1 MASIL
6 KLQVITG
13 AYNEGALAYL
23 LQTDD
28 FRFLLDC
35 GWDENFSPEI
45 IEEYKRHIKSIDAVL
60 ITYPDIYHLGALPY
74 LVGHCGLKC
83 PVYATIPVYKMGQM
97 FMYDLHQSRSNSE
110 DFTLFTLDH
119 VDAAFDLFVQL
130 KYDQSIPLEGN
141 GQGLTITP
149 LPAGHMIGGAIWKI
163 SKEGEEEIVYAV
175 DYNHK
180 KERHLNSSN
189 LTKISRPTL
198 LITDALNTKYSQGQR
213 KTKDAQLLTTILET
227 MRRDG
232 NVLICVDTAGRV
244 LELAL
249 LLEQLWR
256 NEQSGLFA
264 YSLALLNNFSFQV
277 IEFARSQVEWMS
289 DKIVRQFEENRAN
302 PFHLRYVRLCH
313 DLNELEKV
321 RAPKVVLASQPDLEC
336 GFARDLFIQWVEN
349 DKNSIILTTR
359 TCPGTL
365 ARELIDKPNLTT
377 IEVEVR
383 RKVPLEGTELEE
395 YMERQRILNEQNAAK
410 AQAEKKKSRKSSK
423 HSVDDETDVDISMND
438 YEEEEEE
445 EDDDEDDDDN
455 DDENQGNNKSK
466 SSTTDNTIDTGL
478 ADDLRGNSLHTPS
491 GTRLPS
497 QSPFAPKRKAFAVFP
512 YKEEKYVCDD
522 YGEIINP
529 DDYMI
534 VETKPSITNDLSS
547 MNFGDSDERH
557 PSNELIDITNTNNT
571 SNMMMIMMQQASTI
585 LPNNQSQ
592 HPLIQQVQHQPS
604 SIPFKTLRDKRE
616 LKINA
621 KVLYVDF
628 EARSDRE
635 SIEKLLNQI
644 KPKNLIFIHGTQ
656 DCIEQ
661 LEKYCTTRQI
671 VQGRIFSPH
680 VGEIVDATTER
691 NLYQIKLK
699 DSLLSSITFA
709 KTRDVDVAWVDGII
723 THGAPPPTTPLTT
736 TTFTTVGQANTE
748 WYLNP
753 VTRELKDQMPP
764 HPCVFVNEPKL
775 LDLKMILIRQ
785 HGLKAEFVGGV
796 LTCED
801 TVAIKRNEAGK
812 IILEGALS
820 DTYYKVR
827 RILYD
832 QYAIL

>member
-1 MASIL
+1 
-6 KLQVITG
+6 LQVITG
-13 AYNEGALAYL
+13 AYDEGALAYL

-35 GWDENFSPEI
+35 GWDENFSLDI
-45 IEEYKRHIKSIDAVL
+45 IEQYKRHIKTIDAVL

-83 PVYATIPVYKMGQM
+83 PVYATIPVNKMGQM
-97 FMYDLHQSRSNSE
+97 FMYDLHQSRSHSE

-119 VDAAFDLFVQL
+119 VDAAFSLFVEL
-130 KYDQSIPLEGN
+130 KYDQSFPLEGN

-264 YSLALLNNFSFQV
+264 YSLALLNNFSHQV
-277 IEFARSQVEWMS
+277 IEFARSQVEWMA
-289 DKIVRQFEENRAN
+289 DKIVRQFEESRAN
-302 PFHLRYVRLCH
+302 PFQLRYVKLCH
-313 DLNELEKV
+313 NLSDLEKV

-336 GFARDLFIQWVEN
+336 GFARDLFIQWAEN

-359 TCPGTL
+359 TSPGTL
-365 ARELIDKPNLTT
+365 ARELIDKPNVTT

-383 RKVPLEGTELEE
+383 RKVPLEGAELEE
-395 YMERQRILNEQNAAK
+395 HLEQQRIQNEKKAAE
-410 AQAEKKKSRKSSK
+410 AQAEKKKSRKSSR
-423 HSVDDETDVDISMND
+423 STGDERMDVGTGMEDEDENDDDDD
-438 YEEEEEE
+438 
-445 EDDDEDDDDN
+445 DDDEDDDD
-455 DDENQGNNKSK
+455 ENQVNNKSK
-466 SSTTDNTIDTGL
+466 SSTGDHTIDTGL
-478 ADDLRGNSLHTPS
+478 ADDNLFVTSLHTPS
-491 GTRLPS
+491 GTRAPT
-497 QSPFAPKRKAFAVFP
+497 QSPFAPKRKAFAMFP
-512 YKEEKYVCDD
+512 HKEEKYTCDD

-529 DDYMI
+529 ADYMV
-534 VETKPSITNDLSS
+534 VETKPSIANDFAS
-547 MNFGDSDERH
+547 MNFGDSDERQ
-557 PSNELIDITNTNNT
+557 PLNELFTNNSNV
-571 SNMMMIMMQQASTI
+571 SNMVLTMMQQNSIGVLAAS
-585 LPNNQSQ
+585 QVQQ

-604 SIPFKTLRDKRE
+604 TIPFKTLREKRE

-644 KPKNLIFIHGTQ
+644 KPKNLILIHGTQ

-661 LEKYCTTRQI
+661 LEKYCTAKQI
-671 VQGRIFSPH
+671 VQGRIFAPR

-699 DSLLSSITFA
+699 DSLLSSISFA
-709 KTRDVDVAWVDGII
+709 KTRDVDVAWVDGVI
-723 THGAPPPTTPLTT
+723 THGAPPPTTPSGLA
-736 TTFTTVGQANTE
+736 TFTTVGQSNTE

-753 VTRELKDQMPP
+753 VTREAKDQMPP

-785 HGLKAEFVGGV
+785 HGLRAEFVGGV

-812 IILEGALS
+812 IILEGSLS

>member
-6 KLQVITG
+6 KLQVIGG

-45 IEEYKRHIKSIDAVL
+45 IEEYKRHIKSVDAVL

-119 VDAAFDLFVQL
+119 VDAAFDLFIQL

-180 KERHLNSSN
+180 KERSN

-213 KTKDAQLLTTILET
+213 KTKDAQLLKT

-302 PFHLRYVRLCH
+302 PFHLRYVKLCH

-383 RKVPLEGTELEE
+383 RKVPLEGVELEE

-410 AQAEKKKSRKSSK
+410 AQAEKKKSRKLSK
-423 HSVDDETDVDISMND
+423 RSIDEEMDVDVSVDD
-438 YEEEEEE
+438 YEEEEEDEEEEE
-445 EDDDEDDDDN
+445 EDDD
-455 DDENQGNNKSK
+455 DENQDNNKSK
-466 SSTTDNTIDTGL
+466 LSTTDTIIDTGL
-478 ADDLRGNSLHTPS
+478 ADDLKGNSLHTPS
-491 GTRLPS
+491 SIRLPS
-497 QSPFAPKRKAFAVFP
+497 QSPFAPKRKAFAMFP

-522 YGEIINP
+522 YGEIINL

-534 VETKPSITNDLSS
+534 IETKPSIANDLSS
-547 MNFGDSDERH
+547 INFGDSDERH
-557 PSNELIDITNTNNT
+557 PFSELTDITNNNNNT
-571 SNMMMIMMQQASTI
+571 PGMIMMQQPATTV
-585 LPNNQSQ
+585 PNNQSQ
-592 HPLIQQVQHQPS
+592 HPSIQQVQHQPS

-661 LEKYCTTRQI
+661 LDKYCTARQI

-680 VGEIVDATTER
+680 IGEIVDATTER
-691 NLYQIKLK
+691 NLYQVCFI
-699 DSLLSSITFA
+699 F
-709 KTRDVDVAWVDGII
+709 
-723 THGAPPPTTPLTT
+723 
-736 TTFTTVGQANTE
+736 N
-748 WYLNP
+748 
-753 VTRELKDQMPP
+753 
-764 HPCVFVNEPKL
+764 
-775 LDLKMILIRQ
+775 
-785 HGLKAEFVGGV
+785 
-796 LTCED
+796 
-801 TVAIKRNEAGK
+801 TVAVIDSCN
-812 IILEGALS
+812 
-820 DTYYKVR
+820 Y
-827 RILYD
+827 
-832 QYAIL
+832 

>member
-6 KLQVITG
+6 KLQVIGG

-45 IEEYKRHIKSIDAVL
+45 IEEYKRHIKSVDAVL

-119 VDAAFDLFVQL
+119 VDAAFDLFIQL

-180 KERHLNSSN
+180 KERSN

-213 KTKDAQLLTTILET
+213 KTKDAQLLKT

-302 PFHLRYVRLCH
+302 PFHLRYVKLCH

-383 RKVPLEGTELEE
+383 RKVPLEGVELEE

-410 AQAEKKKSRKSSK
+410 AQAEKKKSRKLSK
-423 HSVDDETDVDISMND
+423 RSIDEEMDVDVSVDD
-438 YEEEEEE
+438 YEEEEEDEEEEE
-445 EDDDEDDDDN
+445 EDDD
-455 DDENQGNNKSK
+455 DENQDNNKSK
-466 SSTTDNTIDTGL
+466 LSTTDTIIDTGL
-478 ADDLRGNSLHTPS
+478 ADDLKGNSLHTPS
-491 GTRLPS
+491 SIRLPS
-497 QSPFAPKRKAFAVFP
+497 QSPFAPKRKAFAMFP

-522 YGEIINP
+522 YGEIINL

-534 VETKPSITNDLSS
+534 IETKPSIANDLSS
-547 MNFGDSDERH
+547 INFGDSDERH
-557 PSNELIDITNTNNT
+557 PFSELTDITNNNNNT
-571 SNMMMIMMQQASTI
+571 PGMIMMQQPATTV
-585 LPNNQSQ
+585 PNNQSQ
-592 HPLIQQVQHQPS
+592 HPSIQQVQHQPS

-661 LEKYCTTRQI
+661 LDKYCTARQI

-680 VGEIVDATTER
+680 IGEIVDATTER
-691 NLYQIKLK
+691 NLYQ
-699 DSLLSSITFA
+699 
-709 KTRDVDVAWVDGII
+709 
-723 THGAPPPTTPLTT
+723 
-736 TTFTTVGQANTE
+736 
-748 WYLNP
+748 
-753 VTRELKDQMPP
+753 
-764 HPCVFVNEPKL
+764 
-775 LDLKMILIRQ
+775 
-785 HGLKAEFVGGV
+785 
-796 LTCED
+796 
-801 TVAIKRNEAGK
+801 
-812 IILEGALS
+812 
-820 DTYYKVR
+820 
-827 RILYD
+827 
-832 QYAIL
+832 

>member
-45 IEEYKRHIKSIDAVL
+45 IEEYKRHIKDIDAVL
-60 ITYPDIYHLGALPY
+60 ITYPDLYHLGALPY

-97 FMYDLHQSRSNSE
+97 FMYDLYQSRSNSE

-130 KYDQSIPLEGN
+130 KYDQSISLEDKGL
-141 GQGLTITP
+141 GLTITP

-264 YSLALLNNFSFQV
+264 YSLALLNNFSYQV

-289 DKIVRQFEENRAN
+289 DKIVRQFEESRAN
-302 PFHLRYVRLCH
+302 PFHLRYVKLCH
-313 DLNELEKV
+313 DLSELEKV
-321 RAPKVVLASQPDLEC
+321 RAPKVVLASQPDLES

-365 ARELIDKPNLTT
+365 ARELIDKPNVTT

-395 YMERQRILNEQNAAK
+395 YLEQQRIENEKKAAE
-410 AQAEKKKSRKSSK
+410 AQAEKKKSRKLSRQTG
-423 HSVDDETDVDISMND
+423 DEGMDVDIPVD
-438 YEEEEEE
+438 DEEE
-445 EDDDEDDDDN
+445 EDDDDDDD
-455 DDENQGNNKSK
+455 DEENELNNKSK
-466 SSTTDNTIDTGL
+466 SSAADNTIDTGL
-478 ADDLRGNSLHTPS
+478 ADDDLIVTPSHTPS
-491 GTRLPS
+491 AVRLPS
-497 QSPFAPKRKAFAVFP
+497 QSPFAPKRKAFAMFP

-534 VETKPSITNDLSS
+534 VETKPSITNDLAA

-557 PSNELIDITNTNNT
+557 PLNELADITNNNT
-571 SNMMMIMMQQASTI
+571 NAANVMMMMMQQASTGI
-585 LPNNQSQ
+585 LPNNPSQ

-604 SIPFKTLRDKRE
+604 AIPFKTLREKRE

-644 KPKNLIFIHGTQ
+644 KPKNLILIHGTQ

-661 LEKYCTTRQI
+661 LEKYCTARQI
-671 VQGRIFSPH
+671 VQGRIFAPR

-699 DSLLSSITFA
+699 DSLLSSISFA

-723 THGAPPPTTPLTT
+723 THGVPPPATPLAV

-753 VTRELKDQMPP
+753 VSREVKDQMPP
-764 HPCVFVNEPKL
+764 HACVFVNEPKL

-785 HGLKAEFVGGV
+785 HGLRAEFVGGV

-801 TVAIKRNEAGK
+801 TVAIKRNETGK

-820 DTYYKVR
+820 DTFYKVR